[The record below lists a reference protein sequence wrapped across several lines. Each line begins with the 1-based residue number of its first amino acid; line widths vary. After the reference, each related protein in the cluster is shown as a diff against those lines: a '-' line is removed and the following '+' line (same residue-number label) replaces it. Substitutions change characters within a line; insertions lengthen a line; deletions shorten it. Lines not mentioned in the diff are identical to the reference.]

1 VKGRTSGLDVCV
13 STVASFDDV
22 LAAQRMLAGIV
33 GSRVHLRGFR
43 AGTAELVIRVSAREV
58 PVILEALR
66 EASGARFVVA
76 ETRRGC
82 VELWMRERV
91 RDTEASNIPA
101 SSIARPL
108 PLQGLTPG

>member
-1 VKGRTSGLDVCV
+1 VKGRTGELGVCV
-13 STVASFDDV
+13 STLTSFDDV

-33 GSRVHLRGFR
+33 GPRVHLRGFR
-43 AGTAELVIRVSAREV
+43 AGTADLVIRVAVREV
-58 PVILEALR
+58 PIVLEALR

-82 VELWMRERV
+82 IELWMREPV
-91 RDTEASNIPA
+91 RDREASIPA
-101 SSIARPL
+101 SAIARPV